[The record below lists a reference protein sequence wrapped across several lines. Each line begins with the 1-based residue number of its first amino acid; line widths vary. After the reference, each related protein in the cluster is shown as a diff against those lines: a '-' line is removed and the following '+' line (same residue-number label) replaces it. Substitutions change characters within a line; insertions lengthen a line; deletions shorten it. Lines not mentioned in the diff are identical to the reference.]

1 MNPTNED
8 LEIGA
13 GGFSREAPASGL
25 GTVPAQLVE
34 YGATPA
40 PQDIRPTH
48 TLTAERNVLASIRV
62 CAITCDGYPQD
73 PLVRRTAE
81 AGAGAG
87 VEYHVICSTKKGQ
100 AKYELFNGVRV
111 HRIPMSR
118 ISARPLGTTLAL
130 WFVFAV
136 AACVK
141 VARLHRKFH
150 FDVVHVHNLPDF
162 LVFAA
167 LVPKLCGA
175 RVILHVQDVA
185 PELMGAKTKGLFR
198 RITVPLAKL
207 QERISTAFADHVLTV
222 GWPFEECLLKRG
234 VSRWKLSSI
243 LNSADPNL
251 FPVEK
256 RSEPFLGDAIAQRP
270 IVLMYYGTCSKRQGL
285 DTAIRALAKAQETAP
300 HLRLHIKGSG
310 DHLPHLK
317 ELAQS
322 LSLADR
328 VAFYPGG
335 PIDEVADFVAQG
347 DISIIPYRADGF
359 MDLVLP
365 TKAYECALMRRPMI
379 ASDTVAMRSMF
390 RATSVMLCDPSSVD
404 SFAEA
409 IAKLYHSPEK
419 RARLISSAE
428 QDYTNYRWEKMAGRY
443 TRLIAALAAE
453 NGQKARPLQGD
464 SGSGLRRG

>member
-1 MNPTNED
+1 MNEA

-13 GGFSREAPASGL
+13 GGFFGNAPVSFL
-25 GTVPAQLVE
+25 GTRPVSA
-34 YGATPA
+34 GAAAA
-40 PQDIRPTH
+40 PEDIRSTR
-48 TLTAERNVLASIRV
+48 TLKAERNVLATIRV

-81 AGAGAG
+81 AAAGAG
-87 VEYHVICSTKKGQ
+87 IDYHVICSTKKGQ
-100 AKYELFNGVRV
+100 AKYELFNGVHV
-111 HRIPMSR
+111 HRIPLSR
-118 ISARPLGTTLAL
+118 ISAKPLGTTLAL
-130 WFVFAV
+130 WSAFAV
-136 AACVK
+136 AACAK
-141 VARLHRKFH
+141 VARLHLRDC
-150 FDVVHVHNLPDF
+150 FDVVHIHNLPDF

-167 LVPKLCGA
+167 LVPKLRGV

-185 PELMGAKTKGLFR
+185 PELMGAKTKGFMR

-234 VSRWKLSSI
+234 VPREKLSSV

-251 FPVEK
+251 FPAEK
-256 RSEPFLGDAIAQRP
+256 RSEPFLGKATAERP

-285 DTAIRALAKAQETAP
+285 DTAIHALAKARETAP

-310 DHLPHLK
+310 DQLPYLK

-322 LSLADR
+322 LALADR
-328 VAFYPGG
+328 VTFYPGG
-335 PIDEVADFVAQG
+335 PIDEVADFIAQG

-359 MDLVLP
+359 MNLVLP

-409 IAKLYHSPEK
+409 IVKLYHSPEK
-419 RARLISSAE
+419 RAELTASAE
-428 QDYTNYRWEKMAGRY
+428 QDYANYRWEMMAGRY
-443 TRLIAALAAE
+443 TRLITTLAT
-453 NGQKARPLQGD
+453 
-464 SGSGLRRG
+464 RGA